1 MLTHLKRG
9 QELNPISERDELND
23 VNERNES
30 DISGMAMGGKESST
44 I

>member
-1 MLTHLKRG
+1 MMTHLKLG

-30 DISGMAMGGKESST
+30 DISAMLGKESSV